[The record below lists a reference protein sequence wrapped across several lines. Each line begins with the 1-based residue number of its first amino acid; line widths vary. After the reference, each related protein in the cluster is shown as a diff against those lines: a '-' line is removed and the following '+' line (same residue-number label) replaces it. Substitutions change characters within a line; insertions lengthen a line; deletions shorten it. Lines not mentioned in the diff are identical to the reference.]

1 MIAQFTQRMIWLILS
16 LALMIAGC
24 QRRYNEDVLAQPPD
38 VNAITVTGDYAPR
51 TIGATG
57 GYQAWIDTIKL
68 DLDGVVTFYR
78 PDGSFYLTEHYY
90 EVYPWSN
97 AIRVSADEPSGK
109 FVWQLS
115 AEGFKILQ
123 AGKAGMY
130 EPGYEMK
137 SVLGAVLDMTTAPV
151 RLLDSAGLVKG
162 PEPVKVEGL
171 WHHSI
176 ERAGSDVEPRL
187 HKAVL
192 YQDVDSGLVDMI
204 WFAGLAGRKPLA
216 VRGYDF
222 SQAGQKQVLIPA
234 KIEIFETDAKG
245 LLQRRLVKIDFR

>member
-1 MIAQFTQRMIWLILS
+1 MITQFRRMTVWLILAS
-16 LALMIAGC
+16 ALVVGGC
-24 QRRYNEDVLAQPPD
+24 QRRYEQDVLAQPPD
-38 VNAITVTGDYAPR
+38 VNSINITSDYAPR

-68 DLDGVVTFYR
+68 DRDGVVTFYR
-78 PDGSFYLTEHYY
+78 PDGTFYLTEHSY
-90 EVYPWSN
+90 EIYPWSN
-97 AIRVSADEPSGK
+97 AIRVSAHEPRAG

-115 AEGFKILQ
+115 AEGFRILQ
-123 AGKAGMY
+123 GGRAGTY
-130 EPGYEMK
+130 DSGYEMQ
-137 SVLGAVLDMTTAPV
+137 SVLRAVLDITTAPV

-187 HKAVL
+187 PEAVF

-204 WFAGLAGRKPLA
+204 WFADAAGQKSLA
-216 VRGYDF
+216 VRGYDHRK
-222 SQAGQKQVLIPA
+222 AGKQQVLVPA
-234 KIEIFETDAKG
+234 KIEVFRTDARG
-245 LLQRRLVKIDFR
+245 LLQQRLVKIDFK